1 MYVNSIDID
10 VDTRCTILQY
20 LRFISKRASGMG
32 NPRSH
37 PFIIYPCIYPGELP
51 TTATWIR
58 QFVHAHPDY
67 KHDSV
72 VSDKIT
78 YDLITKVRAVSEGQ
92 CPCND
97 LIGKIASRTDSQRP
111 TLPRRV
117 SVRSENEGADD
128 SKREIPK

>member
-20 LRFISKRASGMG
+20 LRFIAKRASGMA
-32 NPRSH
+32 NP
-37 PFIIYPCIYPGELP
+37 PVCLFIYLSIYPGELP

-58 QFVHAHPDY
+58 QFVYAHPDY

-78 YDLITKVRAVSEGQ
+78 YDLITKVKAVSEGQ

-111 TLPRRV
+111 TLPRRI
-117 SVRSENEGADD
+117 SVRSESDGAGD
-128 SKREIPK
+128 SKSEITK

>member
-1 MYVNSIDID
+1 MNSIDID

-20 LRFISKRASGMG
+20 LRFISKRASGMA
-32 NPRSH
+32 NLSVYL
-37 PFIIYPCIYPGELP
+37 FIFPSIYPGELP

-72 VSDKIT
+72 VSDKIN
-78 YDLITKVRAVSEGQ
+78 YDLITKVKAVSEGQ

-97 LIGKIASRTDSQRP
+97 LIGKIASRTDTQRP

-117 SVRSENEGADD
+117 SVRSESEGGGD
-128 SKREIPK
+128 SKSEITK

>member
-1 MYVNSIDID
+1 MHYLAVSEIYLKESLWYSQSTISSSYLSIP
-10 VDTRCTILQY
+10 
-20 LRFISKRASGMG
+20 S
-32 NPRSH
+32 
-37 PFIIYPCIYPGELP
+37 IYPGELP
-51 TTATWIR
+51 TTAAWIR

-67 KHDSV
+67 KQDSV

-117 SVRSENEGADD
+117 SVRSENEGAGD
-128 SKREIPK
+128 SKSDIPK